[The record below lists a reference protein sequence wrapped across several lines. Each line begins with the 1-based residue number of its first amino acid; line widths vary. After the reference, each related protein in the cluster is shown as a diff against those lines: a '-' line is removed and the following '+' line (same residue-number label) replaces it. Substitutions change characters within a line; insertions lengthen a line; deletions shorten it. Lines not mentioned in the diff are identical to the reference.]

1 MNNSEI
7 IEYIIRSSGDIVS
20 KLSVPRKYFNSL
32 LYPSWSK
39 NHYITIPSE
48 SNNPIKEHEITIID
62 RLDQER
68 VIGRGAGFGKKQLK
82 GYTININL

>member
-1 MNNSEI
+1 M
-7 IEYIIRSSGDIVS
+7 V
-20 KLSVPRKYFNSL
+20 
-32 LYPSWSK
+32 K

-48 SNNPIKEHEITIID
+48 SNNPIKEHEITILD